1 MPPKMT
7 PGNRT
12 IEVSKKGTPTRYPG
26 VHRISDTTFRVR
38 GRVKNPKTG
47 ESIDLDKLVEADDPD
62 QAYQQ
67 KLKLLA
73 DIDLPRAQA
82 RERPTLQSYANS
94 WYASKLPSIKPSTR
108 ELYATI
114 LDNYVTPVELS
125 GSKFGDY
132 FVDAITLDDLV
143 QWRDLQLS
151 LDTKYGSPPSPA
163 SVNGRIRVLKQVIRD
178 AVADLGL
185 ERDPTLR
192 LESVREG
199 KKRKNSLSADE
210 LHRFLEAAKQ
220 HTPQW
225 YPFFYTLAFTGL
237 RFGEITN
244 LRWRDIDEK
253 AGVIVVE
260 SAQWKGQEAETK
272 TGEDRYPP
280 LFPELLTILRDHRAA
295 QLKARKK
302 KAKRE
307 QVTQW
312 DALTIGDDD
321 LIFVAPRSNTHMH
334 NTAPRKALL
343 ACIEKAGIDRRFT
356 VHGSRHTFNN
366 LLRRSTKDL
375 TLVRSM
381 MGHSEGDGK
390 ITDRYSDVGNEEKRA
405 AVTGLVVLVGGAG
418 KGPK

>member
-1 MPPKMT
+1 MEKDM
-7 PGNRT
+7 
-12 IEVSKKGTPTRYPG
+12 SKKGTPTRYPG

-47 ESIDLDKLVEADDPD
+47 ESIDLDKLVEAADPD
-62 QAYQQ
+62 QAYQ
-67 KLKLLA
+67 LKIELLA
-73 DIDLPRAQA
+73 KIDLPRAQA
-82 RERPTLQSYANS
+82 QERPTLQSYATS
-94 WYASKLPSIKPSTR
+94 WLASKLPSLKRSTR

-114 LDNYVTPVELS
+114 LDNYVLPVKLS
-125 GSKFGDY
+125 SSSKFGDY
-132 FVDAITLDDLV
+132 FVDAITLEDLV
-143 QWRDLQLS
+143 EWRDLQIS
-151 LDTKYGSPPSPA
+151 LETKYGKRPSPA
-163 SVNGRIRVLKQVIRD
+163 SVNGRIRVLKQILSNAVI
-178 AVADLGL
+178 DLRL

-253 AGVIVVE
+253 ANCIVCE
-260 SAQWKGQEAETK
+260 TAQWKGHEDETK
-272 TGEDRYPP
+272 TGDARNPP
-280 LFPELLTILRDHRAA
+280 LFPELVEVLRAHKAS
-295 QLKARKK
+295 QLEAKRK

-307 QVTQW
+307 KVTQW
-312 DALTIGDDD
+312 DALTIGDDE
-321 LIFVAPRSNTHMH
+321 LIFVGQRSDKHMH
-334 NTAPRKALL
+334 NTAPRKPL
-343 ACIEKAGIDRRFT
+343 ATCLEAAGIDRRFT

-366 LLRRSTKDL
+366 LLRRETRDL

-381 MGHSEGDGK
+381 MGHAEGDGS
-390 ITDRYSDVGNEEKRA
+390 ITDRYSDVDSQEKSA
-405 AVTGLVVLVGGAG
+405 AVKGLVLLVGGKG